1 MEKEQ
6 AEIFALQA
14 LAYLAT
20 QEDKMNVFA
29 NLSGLG
35 SGDIMARAG
44 ESDLLA
50 GVMDFLLSD
59 EELLTDFCTAQ
70 NVSPE
75 TPARARQ
82 SLPGG
87 QLPHWT

>member
-1 MEKEQ
+1 MEQEQ

-14 LAYLAT
+14 LAFLAT

-35 SGDIMARAG
+35 AGDIMARAG

-59 EELLTDFCTAQ
+59 EELLTDFCNAQ
-70 NVSPE
+70 DVSPE
-75 TPARARQ
+75 TPARVRQ
-82 SLPGG
+82 FLPGG

>member
-1 MEKEQ
+1 MEQEQ

-29 NLSGLG
+29 NLSGIG
-35 SGDIMARAG
+35 TGDIMERAG
-44 ESDLLA
+44 EPELLA
-50 GVMDFLLSD
+50 GVMDFILSD
-59 EELLTDFCTAQ
+59 EDLLTDFCHSQ

-87 QLPHWT
+87 QLTHWT